1 MRSCCSS
8 QCGAIEEQFDAR
20 VAQRELAQYRKRGA
34 GPTTKLLRDG
44 VAAGVGR
51 FETLIDVG
59 AGIGALTFE
68 LLKHGVR
75 RAVSIDASAACV
87 TAGREEAVRRN
98 VAEQVQWVLGDYVAL
113 AEQLAP
119 ADVVTLDRVVCC
131 YPDFVPLLA
140 AAARHA
146 HRCLAISYPRGVSFV
161 RVAMAAENA
170 MRRLRGKTF
179 RTVLHPPHEM
189 EQLIR
194 SEQFALSAR
203 RTTWFWCVDVYLRH
217 TTSWTE
223 PLERQAPTGPSEPS

>member
-1 MRSCCSS
+1 MRCCRSS
-8 QCGAIEEQFDAR
+8 PCGAIEEQFDAR
-20 VAQRELAQYRKRGA
+20 VAQRELVQYSKRGA

-44 VAAGVGR
+44 VAAAGGP

-75 RAVSIDASAACV
+75 RAVSIDASTACV

-98 VAEQVQWVLGDYVAL
+98 LAEQVQWVHGDYVAL
-113 AEQLAP
+113 ADQLAP

-131 YPDFVPLLA
+131 YPGFEPLLA

-146 HRCLAISYPRGVSFV
+146 RRCLAISYPRDVSFV

-170 MRRLRGKTF
+170 LRRLKGKTF

-189 EQLIR
+189 ERLIL

-203 RTTWFWCVDVYLRH
+203 RTTWFWCVDVYLR
-217 TTSWTE
+217 
-223 PLERQAPTGPSEPS
+223 PRPSESS

>member
-20 VAQRELAQYRKRGA
+20 VAQRELAKYRKRGA

-44 VAAGVGR
+44 VAAGGGP

-75 RAVSIDASAACV
+75 RAVSIDASTACV

-146 HRCLAISYPRGVSFV
+146 RRCLAISYPRDLGFV
-161 RVAMAAENA
+161 RVAMAAET
-170 MRRLRGKTF
+170 RCG
-179 RTVLHPPHEM
+179 
-189 EQLIR
+189 
-194 SEQFALSAR
+194 
-203 RTTWFWCVDVYLRH
+203 
-217 TTSWTE
+217 
-223 PLERQAPTGPSEPS
+223 G